1 MNTRTYSP
9 IIELRQ
15 YTLHPG
21 RRDELIDLFDREFV
35 ETQEAVG
42 IQVIGQFR
50 DLDDPNRFV
59 WLRGFNDMTARE
71 QSLHAFYSG
80 PVWKAHREAANAT
93 MIDSDNVLLL
103 RPARQT
109 SGFTLRDGEY
119 RASDSATTPNGFVS
133 ATIHYFD
140 TEVDSNFISFF
151 EQKMKPILTEAGALI
166 LAYFVTE
173 DSANNFPALPV
184 RENENVFVWFAGFED
199 QAAYDQ
205 HLAALSQSKTWN
217 DEILESS
224 QQRQIRTPDQLR
236 LSPTSRSRLTG
247 KTSK

>member
-15 YTLHPG
+15 YTLHAG
-21 RRDELIDLFDREFV
+21 KRDDLIELFDREFV

-50 DLDDPNRFV
+50 DLDDPDRFV
-59 WLRGFNDMTARE
+59 WLRGFNDMPARA
-71 QSLHAFYSG
+71 QSLSAFYGG
-80 PVWKAHREAANAT
+80 PVWKAHRDAANAT

-103 RPARQT
+103 RPAHT
-109 SGFTLRDGEY
+109 ASGFPLKNGQRG
-119 RASDSATTPNGFVS
+119 ASGSTMTTNGFVS

-140 TEVDSNFISFF
+140 TEVDADFISYF
-151 EQKMKPILTEAGALI
+151 ENKIKPTLTDAGALI

-184 RENENVFVWFAGFED
+184 RENEKVFIWFAGFPD
-199 QAAYDQ
+199 QAAYE
-205 HLAALSQSKTWN
+205 HHIATLAKSKLWNEEISKSLTRRQS
-217 DEILESS
+217 
-224 QQRQIRTPDQLR
+224 RRPDLLR
-236 LSPTSRSRLTG
+236 LSPTTRSRLTG
-247 KTSK
+247 SNQ

>member
-9 IIELRQ
+9 IVELRQ

-21 RRDELIDLFDREFV
+21 RRDELIQLFDHEFV

-50 DLDDPNRFV
+50 DLDDPDRFV
-59 WLRGFNDMTARE
+59 WLRGFNDMPARA
-71 QSLHAFYSG
+71 QSLNAFYGG

-103 RPARQT
+103 RLAHPT
-109 SGFTLRDGEY
+109 SGFSLKNGER
-119 RASDSATTPNGFVS
+119 RASDSNIASNGFVS

-140 TEVDSNFISFF
+140 ADVDSDFISYF
-151 EQKMKPILTEAGALI
+151 ENKIKPTLTDAGALI

-184 RENENVFVWFAGFED
+184 RENENVFIWFAGFPD
-199 QAAYDQ
+199 QAAYEH
-205 HLAALSQSKTWN
+205 HLATLANSKVWN
-217 DEILESS
+217 EEILKSPTKH
-224 QQRQIRTPDQLR
+224 QKRAPDQLR
-236 LSPTSRSRLTG
+236 LSPTRRSRLTG
-247 KTSK
+247 RI

>member
-21 RRDELIDLFDREFV
+21 RRDELIELFDREFV

-50 DLDDPNRFV
+50 DLDEPYRFV
-59 WLRGFNDMTARE
+59 WLRGFNDMAARE
-71 QSLHAFYSG
+71 QSLHAFYGG
-80 PVWKAHREAANAT
+80 PVWKAHRNAANAT

-103 RPARQT
+103 RPARPN
-109 SGFTLRDGEY
+109 SGFTLNHSER
-119 RASDSATTPNGFVS
+119 RASDYRTAPNGFVS

-140 TEVDSNFISFF
+140 TAVDSDFINYF
-151 EQKMKPILTEAGALI
+151 ENKIKPKLIDAGALT

-184 RENENVFVWFAGFED
+184 RENENVFIWFAGFQD

-205 HLAALSQSKTWN
+205 HVAALANSKVWT
-217 DEILESS
+217 DEILQLLT
-224 QQRQIRTPDQLR
+224 QQQARTPDQLR
-236 LSPTSRSRLTG
+236 LSPTRRSRLIGRT
-247 KTSK
+247 